1 MSTNVDTPLTVQGNS
16 APAASENTFA
26 PLSILA
32 VSEIDD
38 SGRLRPVDAVAAQG
52 IAASMARDGLL
63 NPIDVCQLP
72 GKKGFRLVAG
82 GHRLAAARMLGWTE
96 IPAFIRSAN
105 ALDRKAR
112 EIAENFYKADMS
124 PIDQARFIAE
134 LIETEKARLGIAPEK
149 DGRQDNKR
157 GGKVDKKQLSD
168 DLCTLH
174 KSIGLQEAVA
184 TRLGLNQSSVSR
196 HLALNGIAASLLE
209 RVRVL
214 PIGDN
219 ASALR
224 KLAGLDVKKQERV
237 VSLLEEGAAKT
248 VPAALGIIEK
258 KPPVDAAKKRL
269 SAFTDAYSRMSK
281 REQRDA
287 LRVLSRMLPAG
298 VIEIV
303 FDDEVKVAAE

>member
-1 MSTNVDTPLTVQGNS
+1 MSTV
-16 APAASENTFA
+16 SENPLSEKAGHADTASANTLA
-26 PLSILA
+26 PLQLLL

-82 GHRLAAARMLGWTE
+82 GHRLAAARLLGWQE

-112 EIAENFYKADMS
+112 EIAENFYKAGMS
-124 PIDQARFIAE
+124 PIDEAHFVAE

-157 GGKVDKKQLSD
+157 GGKVDKKQMGD
-168 DLCTLH
+168 DLRNLR
-174 KSIGLQEAVA
+174 KSMGLQDAVA
-184 TRLGLNQSSVSR
+184 NRLGLSQQEVSR
-196 HLALNGIAASLLE
+196 KLALNGIAASLLE

-248 VPAALGIIEK
+248 VPAALDIIEK